1 MTTQH
6 SDPKKM
12 AQAEDFSFIVDTS
25 DAGTR
30 LDAYLS
36 RKLGELTRSQIKKL
50 AQDHFIL
57 LNRLPSKPAVRL
69 RKGDVVTGH
78 IPPPRTLDVIP
89 EDIPLD
95 ILHEDP
101 WIIVINK
108 PAGMVVHPGAGV
120 NSGTLVNALLFHCTD
135 LSQINGVIRPGI
147 VHRLDKQT
155 SGVMVAAKNAF
166 AQHHLSL
173 QFKKR
178 QVTKRYIA
186 LIHGTPR
193 ESQGVIDAPL
203 GRHPKER
210 KRISVHTRKA
220 RNAITQW
227 RIIKGFGDFSL
238 LEVLPRTGRTHQI
251 RAHLSSRGHPIV
263 GDPEYCKA
271 KWTQRITDFPVRESL
286 KALQRQALH
295 SERLGFIH
303 PNSGEFVEFSA
314 PLPDDMVHII
324 QFLSRHEEERPS
336 EVRKGR

>member
-1 MTTQH
+1 
-6 SDPKKM
+6 M
-12 AQAEDFSFIVDTS
+12 AQAEDFTFIVDIS

-36 RKLGELTRSQIKKL
+36 KKLGELTRSQIKKL

-57 LNRLPSKPAVRL
+57 LNHLPSKPAVRL

-220 RNAITQW
+220 RDAITQW
-227 RIIKGFGDFSL
+227 RIIRRLGDFSL

-263 GDPEYCKA
+263 GDPEYCKG
-271 KWTQRITDFPVRESL
+271 KWTQRITDFPVRERL

-295 SERLGFIH
+295 AARLGFIH
-303 PNSGEFVEFSA
+303 PKSGDMVEFSA

-324 QFLSRHEEERPS
+324 KFLSRHEKERPS
-336 EVRKGR
+336 EERKGR